1 MRGRIMEVDLGE
13 EVRSQNVAMTERA
26 TRKLVGANEGAEV
39 SSNNSG
45 DEQSKPSTYKTRLGR
60 DGKLIRSHD
69 RRDSEDIERDR
80 IVEEFMR
87 ENRLDVYEPGLGL
100 DGNSNTKSG
109 EGEDDYEGAADDR
122 IADAFKRE
130 FMEAMQQRR
139 RRRAAAR
146 QAPAHRA
153 KRNPDEPILRGPK
166 LGGSR
171 NARAA
176 MRDKLLEQQIAQQKN
191 KPLPP
196 SGRGHKR
203 R

>member
-1 MRGRIMEVDLGE
+1 MPTADADQGREEYIESKLAERHGALPNQFSSSASRMQQEDEEMPDAPLGFGTGRSGPAPAPGRAMRGRIMEVDLGE

-87 ENRLDVYEPGLGL
+87 ENRRRYLYFLDINYFL
-100 DGNSNTKSG
+100 
-109 EGEDDYEGAADDR
+109 
-122 IADAFKRE
+122 
-130 FMEAMQQRR
+130 
-139 RRRAAAR
+139 
-146 QAPAHRA
+146 
-153 KRNPDEPILRGPK
+153 RNETLF
-166 LGGSR
+166 
-171 NARAA
+171 NAN
-176 MRDKLLEQQIAQQKN
+176 LL
-191 KPLPP
+191 
-196 SGRGHKR
+196 
-203 R
+203 